1 MHPKPEPPASPPAD
15 ARRPFPPVH
24 LREMRTDDREP
35 LLAILRA
42 TREFKTSE
50 VPVAEELLDA
60 FLDQPLTSGYYVRVA
75 LEEKESRH
83 RGYVCFGPTPL
94 TEGTWD
100 IYWIVVDADCR
111 GAGIGRALLRHAE
124 QEIHNAGGR
133 MILIETSS
141 KDEYRATRRFYEGME
156 YRPISFIPDFY
167 APGDGKIILQK
178 LLRYNDEGKHR
189 VQPPGP

>member
-1 MHPKPEPPASPPAD
+1 MQVKSTPPPSQPIHT
-15 ARRPFPPVH
+15 RRPFPPVY
-24 LREMRTDDREP
+24 LREMNADDREP

-42 TREFKTSE
+42 TREFKASE

-60 FLDQPLTSGYYVRVA
+60 FLDQPLTSGYYVWVA
-75 LEEKESRH
+75 LEEEQSRR

-124 QEIHNAGGR
+124 QEIQNAGGR

-141 KDEYRATRRFYEGME
+141 KDEYRATHRFYEAME
-156 YRPISFIPDFY
+156 YRQISFIPDFY
-167 APGDGKIILQK
+167 TPGDGKITLQK
-178 LLRYNDEGKHR
+178 LLR
-189 VQPPGP
+189 